1 MPGLQGTI
9 VYQTASGGPMYAINA
24 DGTNLHYLTT
34 GIDPALSPDGRQ
46 VAFAR
51 WDTSQNGALGEVR
64 VINTDGSGERI
75 VLGDINMPKAPAWS
89 PDGKKVVV
97 TWEDGGNMT
106 AISKTF
112 VIKSSKAGATP
123 GATPSA
129 GSIAKGGK
137 GAPNLPDL
145 CYNVQIDRDGRKT
158 FIRCTLDANPH
169 FALKEIDVAS
179 GASQDL
185 KHDIHTFSPA
195 WDPADAGRIVY
206 RGDTSLVNLDLNQDQ
221 TSTLAGNLGDGWPT
235 FSPDGKKIAVAY
247 KQTDHWEIHVM
258 NADGSGRVRL
268 TETSP
273 VAMAEQM
280 LRGEQPHE
288 YDNTSPA
295 WSPDGSQIAFATN
308 RTGRW
313 EIWVMN
319 ADGSNPHP
327 MFSDAVSAQIQLLPQ
342 SPDERILS
350 WR

>member
-1 MPGLQGTI
+1 M
-9 VYQTASGGPMYAINA
+9 VCS
-24 DGTNLHYLTT
+24 
-34 GIDPALSPDGRQ
+34 
-46 VAFAR
+46 
-51 WDTSQNGALGEVR
+51 
-64 VINTDGSGERI
+64 
-75 VLGDINMPKAPAWS
+75 
-89 PDGKKVVV
+89 
-97 TWEDGGNMT
+97 
-106 AISKTF
+106 
-112 VIKSSKAGATP
+112 
-123 GATPSA
+123 
-129 GSIAKGGK
+129 
-137 GAPNLPDL
+137 
-145 CYNVQIDRDGRKT
+145 
-158 FIRCTLDANPH
+158 LDANPH

-195 WDPADAGRIVY
+195 WDPINAGRIVY
-206 RGDTSLVNLDLNQDQ
+206 RGDTSLVNLDLNQNQ

-247 KQTDHWEIHVM
+247 RQIDHFEIHVM

-280 LRGEQPHE
+280 LKGEQPHL

-319 ADGSNPHP
+319 ADGSNQRP
-327 MFSDAVSAQIQLLPQ
+327 MFSSAVSAQIQLSPQ